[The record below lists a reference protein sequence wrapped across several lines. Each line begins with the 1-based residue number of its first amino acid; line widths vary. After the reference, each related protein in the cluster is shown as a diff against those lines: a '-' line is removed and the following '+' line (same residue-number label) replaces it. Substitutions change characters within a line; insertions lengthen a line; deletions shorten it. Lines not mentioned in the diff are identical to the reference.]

1 MPTLAQFWFHDRF
14 FGGNFD
20 VFNEPYPDGGWA
32 WISGGGAQST
42 LAWNRP
48 DNETVIDFAQVLSN
62 PAVTGAIDG
71 LLTGDVS
78 RTSGVMGQGVF
89 WRDVP
94 YHDSDPGRHNDGDM
108 LVRVYFN
115 MHIHTPWYCTD
126 ADGNISYYLVFYL
139 DGAGKLHGYV
149 DGWSYDYSG
158 GGPFCTGG
166 IDDALN
172 AAVPAGIP
180 TVQGLVD
187 EAVALLGSGTYSTLY
202 YLPGSGRKDQGDF
215 NENAD
220 TDVALVLLPGGG
232 N

>member
-32 WISGGGAQST
+32 WITGGGAQST
-42 LAWNRP
+42 LDWNRP

-71 LLTGDVS
+71 MLSSDVS
-78 RTSGVMGQGVF
+78 RTSGVMAQGVF
-89 WRDVP
+89 WKDVP
-94 YHDSDPGRHNDGDM
+94 YHDSDPGRHNDWDM
-108 LVRVYFN
+108 LVRVYFD
-115 MHIHTPWYCTD
+115 MHIHTPWYCSD
-126 ADGNISYYLVFYL
+126 ADCNISFYLMFWL
-139 DGAGKLHGYV
+139 DGAGDLHGFV

-172 AAVPAGIP
+172 NAIPAGIP
-180 TVQGLVD
+180 TVQNLVN
-187 EAVALLGSGTYSTLY
+187 EAVALLGEGTFSSLH

-220 TDVALVLLPGGG
+220 TDVALVLIP
-232 N
+232 